1 MGDALQQISE
11 RRVHV
16 GQGSHHVTGDRS
28 VVFSTIL
35 GSCVAAC
42 IRDPLVGVGGMNHF
56 LLPEA
61 PGGGAGDR
69 RYGAQAME
77 LLINGLL
84 ALGARRDR
92 LEAKVF
98 GGARMTAGFNDIGGK
113 NAEFVRRFLHE
124 DGIPI
129 VSESLGGML
138 ARRIHY
144 TPSTGAAAQHLV
156 QDAAVI
162 ARERVVMVRAPA
174 RDSGAVELFD

>member
-1 MGDALQQISE
+1 MGTVRQDIRE

-16 GQGSHHVTGDRS
+16 GQGSHQVSGDPA

-42 IRDPLVGVGGMNHF
+42 IRDPVMGIGGMNHF

-98 GGARMTAGFNDIGGK
+98 GGARMIASFNDIGGA
-113 NAEFVRRFLHE
+113 NAEFVRRFLLE

-129 VSESLGGML
+129 ISQSLGGTL
-138 ARRIHY
+138 ARRIHF

-156 QDAAVI
+156 QDAAVVT
-162 ARERVVMVRAPA
+162 RERVIVTAPVR
-174 RDSGAVELFD
+174 DTGAVELFG

>member
-1 MGDALQQISE
+1 MTGDLQQIQE
-11 RRVHV
+11 QRVHV
-16 GQGSHHVTGDRS
+16 GQGSHQVTGDRS

-42 IRDPLVGVGGMNHF
+42 IRDPMLGVGGMNHF

-84 ALGARRDR
+84 ALGARRER

-98 GGARMTAGFNDIGGK
+98 GGARMTASFTDIGGK
-113 NAEFVRRFLHE
+113 NAEFVKRYLQE

-129 VSESLGGML
+129 ISQSLGGTL

-162 ARERVVMVRAPA
+162 ARERVVMVRPPE

>member
-1 MGDALQQISE
+1 MTPGLEPIHE

-16 GQGSHHVTGDRS
+16 GQGSHEVSGDRS
-28 VVFSTIL
+28 VIFSTIL

-42 IRDPLVGVGGMNHF
+42 VRDPVLGIGGMNHF

-84 ALGARRDR
+84 AMGARRDR

-98 GGARMTAGFNDIGGK
+98 GGARMTSSFNDIGGK
-113 NAEFVRRFLHE
+113 NAEFVQRFLQE

-129 VSESLGGML
+129 ISQSLGGTL

-144 TPSTGAAAQHLV
+144 TPTTGAAAQHLV

-162 ARERVVMVRAPA
+162 ARERVVMVRKPE

>member
-1 MGDALQQISE
+1 MNGGLQYAPE

-16 GQGSHHVTGDRS
+16 GQGSHEVTGDRS
-28 VVFSTIL
+28 VVYSTIL

-98 GGARMTAGFNDIGGK
+98 GGARMTASFNDIGGK
-113 NAEFVRRFLHE
+113 NAEFVQRFLQE

-129 VSESLGGML
+129 ISQSLGGTL

-162 ARERVVMVRAPA
+162 ARERVVIARAPE

>member
-1 MGDALQQISE
+1 MPPGLEHIHE

-16 GQGSHHVTGDRS
+16 GQGSHEVSGDRS
-28 VVFSTIL
+28 VIFSTIL

-42 IRDPLVGVGGMNHF
+42 VRDPVIGVGGMNHF

-84 ALGARRDR
+84 AMGARRDR

-98 GGARMTAGFNDIGGK
+98 GGARMTSAFNDIGGK
-113 NAEFVRRFLHE
+113 NAEFVQRFLQE

-129 VSESLGGML
+129 ISHSLGGTL

-144 TPSTGAAAQHLV
+144 TPTTGAAAQHLV
-156 QDAAVI
+156 QDAAVL
-162 ARERVVMVRAPA
+162 ARERVVMVRKPE

>member
-1 MGDALQQISE
+1 
-11 RRVHV
+11 
-16 GQGSHHVTGDRS
+16 
-28 VVFSTIL
+28 
-35 GSCVAAC
+35 VAAC
-42 IRDPLVGVGGMNHF
+42 IRDPKLGIGGMNHF

-98 GGARMTAGFNDIGGK
+98 GGARMTAAFNDIGGK
-113 NAEFVRRFLHE
+113 NAEFVKRYLQE

-129 VSESLGGML
+129 ISHSLGGTL

-162 ARERVVMVRAPA
+162 ARERVVMVRAPE